1 MELARRLDLLGTET
15 AFAVS
20 AEAREYALTGAKVYP
35 FHLGDIN
42 IPTPENI
49 MDAAIKALK
58 EGKTGYCSNYGIGE
72 LREVLAEDIN
82 RSHGT
87 HYTLDNIAIQPGG
100 KPVIGKFLL
109 TLMNSGDEVL
119 YPNPGYPI
127 YESLIRFYGGKAIPY
142 GFKEGENNFYLN
154 IDQIKKRLTSRTK
167 LLIFNNYQNPTGA
180 ESPHDE
186 LLQIADL
193 VKENNLF
200 VLSDESYYDIR
211 YEGAPESIVSLPDME
226 DRCLILYSF
235 SKKYAMTGWRIG
247 ASVGPK
253 YIIDN
258 IAKLN
263 VNDESC
269 TNHFIQYGAIEALT
283 GDQSGAVKIIET
295 FRKRRDKA
303 HEILSSIRG
312 IKCFKP
318 NATFYLFPDVT
329 DAMKQMGLADY
340 NSFRLEA
347 LHKTGVSFCTRLHF
361 GMPLANENRY
371 YIRFAYSGINVDEIE
386 EGLIKFKQFLEQ

>member
-1 MELARRLDLLGTET
+1 MELTRRMDLLGTET

-20 AEAREYALTGAKVYP
+20 AEANEYALTGAKIYP

-49 MDAAIKALK
+49 MEAAVKALRD
-58 EGKTGYCSNYGIGE
+58 GKTGYCSNYGIGE
-72 LREVLAEDIN
+72 LREVLAKDIN

-87 HYTLDNIAIQPGG
+87 HYTLENIAVQPGG

-109 TLMNSGDEVL
+109 TLMNPGDEVL

-127 YESLIRFYGGKAIPY
+127 YESLIKFYGGKAVPY
-142 GFKEGENNFYLN
+142 GFTEGDSNFSLN
-154 IDQIKKRLTSRTK
+154 LKQIKEQLTSNTK
-167 LLIFNNYQNPTGA
+167 LLIFNNYENPTGA
-180 ESPHDE
+180 ESPHEE
-186 LLQIADL
+186 LVQIAEL
-193 VKENNLF
+193 AKENNLF

-211 YEGAPESIVSLPDME
+211 YEGKPESIVSLPGME

-247 ASVGPK
+247 AAVGPK
-253 YIIDN
+253 DIIDS

-283 GDQSGAVKIIET
+283 GDQSGAEKIIET

-303 HEILSSIRG
+303 HEILSSING
-312 IKCFKP
+312 INCFKP

-329 DAMKQMGLADY
+329 GAMERMGLSDY
-340 NSFRLEA
+340 NRFRIEA
-347 LHKTGVSFCTRLHF
+347 LHNTGVSFCTRLHF
-361 GMPLANENRY
+361 GMPLGDEDKY
-371 YIRFAYSGINVDEIE
+371 YIRLAYSGINTDEIE
-386 EGLIKFKQFLEQ
+386 EGLSKFKQFLEE